1 MSCRKSFQKRKRKF
15 PNMPGNDTR
24 VGKHKLKQ
32 APKFGFRDPIPE
44 IHYHKNKSPER
55 SERQRIREN
64 HPFLGLPFFG

>member
-1 MSCRKSFQKRKRKF
+1 
-15 PNMPGNDTR
+15 MPGNDTR

-32 APKFGFRDPIPE
+32 ATKFGFRDPIPE